1 MHASQHDK
9 RPSSPD
15 LPILV
20 DQKSTMSTNP
30 LEIIDISSLDFESA
44 NKLLDAAK
52 TQGFLFIKG
61 HSFTPEEI
69 ASVFDLSEDF
79 FKLPFDYK
87 SKYAIDK
94 YNHGYTGYGVETLDP
109 EKLAVGDPKEAL
121 NIGSMDFTLGKS
133 SKVLP
138 DWFDEQPLRREL
150 IEKTAKKL
158 YDTKMRLLKL
168 LAIALKIESED
179 GKDGSEWFE
188 SRFEPD
194 SASGTILRFL
204 HYPSVS
210 STSPEVKIRAGAH
223 TDYGAMTLLF
233 QQPNQEGL
241 QIYSPVSKKWE
252 SVPYVPSTGE
262 NEGAPIVVNIGDLL
276 SYWTAGYLK
285 STIHRVQFP
294 EGTQTKDRYSVVFFS
309 HPNDATPLDP
319 VPSPL
324 LRSLKSRGAFAALE
338 VITAQEHLQ
347 RRLVAS
353 YGWDK
358 K

>member
-1 MHASQHDK
+1 
-9 RPSSPD
+9 
-15 LPILV
+15 
-20 DQKSTMSTNP
+20 MSTNP
-30 LEIIDISSLDFESA
+30 LEIIDISEVNTDSA
-44 NKLLDAAK
+44 DRLLEAAR

-61 HSFTPEEI
+61 HSFTAKEI
-69 ASVFDLSEDF
+69 ASVFELSEEF
-79 FKLPFDYK
+79 FKLPFEYK
-87 SKYAIDK
+87 SKYAIDMH
-94 YNHGYTGYGVETLDP
+94 NHGYTGYGVETLDP
-109 EKLAVGDPKEAL
+109 EKSAVGDPKEAL
-121 NIGSMDFTLGKS
+121 NIGSMNFESGKS

-138 DWFDEQPLRREL
+138 DWFDEAPERRKL
-150 IEKTAKKL
+150 IEDTAKKL

-168 LAIALKIESED
+168 LAIGLKIESED

-188 SRFEPD
+188 SRFEPT
-194 SASGTILRFL
+194 SESGTILRFL

-241 QIYSPVSKKWE
+241 QIYSPMSKQWE
-252 SVPYVPSTGE
+252 SVPYVPAPDGG
-262 NEGAPIVVNIGDLL
+262 EGAPIVVNIGDLL

-294 EGTQTKDRYSVVFFS
+294 EGSQFKDRYSVVFFS
-309 HPNDATPLDP
+309 HPNDATALDP

-324 LRSLKSRGAFAALE
+324 LRSLKSRGAFAASE
-338 VITAQEHLQ
+338 VITAKEHLQ
-347 RRLVAS
+347 RRLAAS